1 MGNLRIWRTSIF
13 VKLIIAFIIATL
25 PIYALAG
32 FLYSWGTTVVKQ
44 DITES
49 AQSQS
54 SNYILALEDS
64 LKRFSLMQ
72 YEMFSDTFLVEL
84 INTTETI
91 EAYRQIELILNIRA
105 RLFSIKNSSG
115 LIKDVRIFMPRLNIE
130 ISALSGYGSLA
141 LDKVV
146 SDKLKSPFQLIY
158 YQQKLLMVAYPLD
171 QSSTE
176 SPEMIVEIEISQ
188 EALNKELVDSIKRN
202 YSGAIVL
209 NISNQLQLGEIIKP
223 VQQEWI
229 DQRQLVNKHSDI
241 PEEMKMNGESFLIIH
256 SKAQAYSITL
266 DHYILKDQIFK
277 KVNKNIQWFWLFF
290 IITFGVI
297 GLYLTFINRT
307 IHRPFVKI
315 MRAFK
320 RVEEGNLELNI
331 RHEKNDEFQYLYDR
345 FNSML
350 LNIHSLIEQ
359 VYKQKIFLQNAE
371 LKQLQSQ
378 INPHFLYNCLF
389 SITRMIKM
397 DKSEQAIQ
405 FAEQLAQYFQFIT
418 KNSQDMVTLE
428 NEVIHARNY
437 AVLQLARFSDRI
449 SIDFSEVPDEIKNF
463 KVPRLILQPLIENA
477 FIHGLED
484 KLHSG
489 VLRVFFEL
497 NADMISIT
505 VEDNGEEGAEH
516 LEKMNVLL
524 SDKQPDQEV
533 TAILNVH
540 RRLQYKYGE
549 ISGLTVTMSKLGGIK
564 VNMNIQKEDEN
575 NV

>member
-1 MGNLRIWRTSIF
+1 
-13 VKLIIAFIIATL
+13 
-25 PIYALAG
+25 
-32 FLYSWGTTVVKQ
+32 
-44 DITES
+44 
-49 AQSQS
+49 
-54 SNYILALEDS
+54 
-64 LKRFSLMQ
+64 
-72 YEMFSDTFLVEL
+72 
-84 INTTETI
+84 
-91 EAYRQIELILNIRA
+91 
-105 RLFSIKNSSG
+105 
-115 LIKDVRIFMPRLNIE
+115 
-130 ISALSGYGSLA
+130 
-141 LDKVV
+141 
-146 SDKLKSPFQLIY
+146 
-158 YQQKLLMVAYPLD
+158 
-171 QSSTE
+171 
-176 SPEMIVEIEISQ
+176 
-188 EALNKELVDSIKRN
+188 
-202 YSGAIVL
+202 
-209 NISNQLQLGEIIKP
+209 
-223 VQQEWI
+223 
-229 DQRQLVNKHSDI
+229 
-241 PEEMKMNGESFLIIH
+241 MNGESFLIIH
-256 SKAQAYSITL
+256 SKAQEYSITL

-397 DKSEQAIQ
+397 DKNEQAIQ

-437 AVLQLARFSDRI
+437 AVLQLARFSDRV

-489 VLRVFFEL
+489 VLRVLFEL

-540 RRLQYKYGE
+540 RRLKYKYGE
-549 ISGLTVTMSKLGGIK
+549 M
-564 VNMNIQKEDEN
+564 
-575 NV
+575 